1 MKSFVVH
8 FDILYSYYWYLSNK
22 HNMNYLYVLQVHVC
36 ITEQTFCK
44 SNVTLTTTNCYVD
57 EILYTCV
64 YMYLLS
70 INGYVNIIML

>member
-44 SNVTLTTTNCYVD
+44 SDVTLTSKTFNVD
-57 EILYTCV
+57 GILYTCV

-70 INGYVNIIML
+70 VN